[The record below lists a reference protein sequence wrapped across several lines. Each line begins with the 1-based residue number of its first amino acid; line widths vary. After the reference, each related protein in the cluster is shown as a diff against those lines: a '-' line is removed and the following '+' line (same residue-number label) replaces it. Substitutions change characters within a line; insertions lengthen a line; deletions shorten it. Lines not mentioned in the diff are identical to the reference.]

1 MDKNQKIALWVLG
14 FFSVTIIVIFFINF
28 DRTLKDPFSYR
39 GSKTVFLETGN
50 NNQSNCSD
58 GSCVN
63 KEPDVNNLELK
74 NVDTDGDGISD
85 WDEIFIYGTSPYLE
99 DTDGDNLSDYE
110 EIFLYKTDPNC
121 PEGQVCSK
129 TLEEVNKDVDSNF
142 SQFMGLLDGL
152 DSGDKDI
159 SDSEKV
165 FKPSSEADML
175 RQILIQSG
183 VDSKDLD
190 MISDEDLMKM
200 FEDIASGKTQSQ

>member
-1 MDKNQKIALWVLG
+1 MGWS
-14 FFSVTIIVIFFINF
+14 F
-28 DRTLKDPFSYR
+28 Y
-39 GSKTVFLETGN
+39 
-50 NNQSNCSD
+50 
-58 GSCVN
+58 
-63 KEPDVNNLELK
+63 
-74 NVDTDGDGISD
+74 
-85 WDEIFIYGTSPYLE
+85 YGTSPYLE

>member
-1 MDKNQKIALWVLG
+1 
-14 FFSVTIIVIFFINF
+14 
-28 DRTLKDPFSYR
+28 
-39 GSKTVFLETGN
+39 
-50 NNQSNCSD
+50 
-58 GSCVN
+58 
-63 KEPDVNNLELK
+63 
-74 NVDTDGDGISD
+74 
-85 WDEIFIYGTSPYLE
+85 
-99 DTDGDNLSDYE
+99 
-110 EIFLYKTDPNC
+110 
-121 PEGQVCSK
+121 
-129 TLEEVNKDVDSNF
+129 
-142 SQFMGLLDGL
+142 MGLLDGL